1 MYKLPD
7 DKVVYNY
14 RYFLPHAPA
23 WGSIAECRQRLDE
36 LNEFCLAAKIDAVQ
50 FFVNTRWGTYYMPAS
65 SVEEQ
70 REWLDWMRDEVAPAM
85 RAHDISYQLN
95 FQMLLGAGGWG
106 QDIADKYDWEFTVNQ
121 FGDTA
126 EGCPCQEGARFREK
140 MGAMLREWTA
150 TGAEVIWIDDDFR
163 LHNHKLDKSPGM
175 DFYCFCND
183 CLEKFA
189 VKTGAVHSREEIAN
203 AFAKSGAVSKL
214 RTQWLDFSRDK
225 TIEFAGWIRE
235 QIHSVN
241 PDCRIALMTGL
252 MDIHAIEGRN
262 WKQTLSALCGD
273 HIPMTRPCC
282 GIYTS
287 SLAPIKDNVV
297 TFRLVEQTITV
308 QNHALGA
315 GQIEYGPELENCRF
329 TSWANSVASS
339 RYVLELSQLL
349 GCNQITLSLND
360 LDGSPISEEP
370 TNLPLLHDIKPKL
383 QQITDLN
390 LREWQKI
397 GIACVVD
404 PDLMRKMEFQH
415 DREPGKI
422 IPSREIE
429 QMLCQCGIP
438 IKYVL
443 PTECSPHELTF
454 LDGDTVW
461 ALNDVQLMNLL
472 GGSLLLDAN
481 AAAAI
486 IQRKMGMFIG
496 ATIGAKPHYA
506 VQAECYYGGILP
518 GVHPCR
524 VPHKGF
530 NWRIM
535 APTEGAAV
543 CSSFIDAADNLTPG
557 SILYR
562 NTLGGKIMTL
572 GITGDCGPYA
582 MWQNHARLRFLRG
595 TIQYLSNNEFP
606 AYAELNEPGLF
617 IARRKNNEYMLAV
630 ANLSTDVLKQWTF
643 HAPAI
648 SANSFKILNGADWQD
663 IEVVRQGEKLLAN
676 WALAPFEWLIIHG
689 SRLQD

>member
-1 MYKLPD
+1 VYKLPD

-36 LNEFCLAAKIDAVQ
+36 LIEFCLAAKIDAVQ

-85 RAHDISYQLN
+85 RTHDISYQLN

-106 QDIADKYDWEFTVNQ
+106 QDIADKYDWEFTVDQ
-121 FGDTA
+121 FGKTA
-126 EGCPCQEGARFREK
+126 EGCPCQEGNVFRKK
-140 MGAMLREWTA
+140 MGAMLRAWTD

-163 LHNHKLDKSPGM
+163 LHNHKLDKSAGM
-175 DFYCFCND
+175 DFYCFCEN
-183 CLEKFA
+183 CLKKFA
-189 VKTGAVHSREEIAN
+189 SRVGTFYSRAEIAE
-203 AFAKSGAVSKL
+203 AYAKAGAVSAL
-214 RTQWLDFSRDK
+214 RMQWMDFCRDK
-225 TIEFAGWIRE
+225 EIEFAAWIRA
-235 QIHSVN
+235 QIDAVN
-241 PDCRIALMTGL
+241 PACRTALMTSL
-252 MDIHAIEGRN
+252 MDTHAIEGRD
-262 WKQTLSALCGD
+262 WRQTLSALSGN

-297 TFRLVEQTITV
+297 TFRFVEQTIVV
-308 QNHALGA
+308 QNHAMGA

-383 QQITDLN
+383 QHIADLN

-404 PDLMRKMEFQH
+404 PNLMRKMEFQC
-415 DREPGKI
+415 DRALGQI
-422 IPSREIE
+422 IPAREIE

-461 ALNDVQLMNLL
+461 ALNDAQLMKLL

-518 GVHPCR
+518 GVNPCR

-530 NWRIM
+530 NWRVM
-535 APTEGAAV
+535 DAAKGAV
-543 CSSFIDAADNLTPG
+543 ICSSFIDAADNLTPG

-582 MWQNHARLRFLRG
+582 MWQNHARLRFLHG
-595 TIQYLSNNEFP
+595 AIQHLTHNTFP
-606 AYAELNEPGLF
+606 VYAELNQPGLC
-617 IARRKNNEYMLAV
+617 IARRRNDKFMLAA
-630 ANLSTDVLKQWTF
+630 ANLSTDVIDQWSF
-643 HAPAI
+643 YAPGLT
-648 SANSFKILNGADWQD
+648 NKKFRILTVGGWQQID
-663 IEVVRQGEKLLAN
+663 VSNQDNRVRFN
-676 WALAPFEWLIIHG
+676 WTLVPFEWLIVQAE
-689 SRLQD
+689 L